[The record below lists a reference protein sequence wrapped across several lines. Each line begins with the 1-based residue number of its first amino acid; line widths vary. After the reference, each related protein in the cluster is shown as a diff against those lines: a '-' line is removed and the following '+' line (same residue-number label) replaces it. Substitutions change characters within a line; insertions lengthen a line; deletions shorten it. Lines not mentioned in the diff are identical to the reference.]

1 MRIITAAFLLSL
13 VCLAAIQ
20 VGCAGRHDTLGP
32 GFNAMF
38 NGKDLSGW
46 KGFTADPPKRATMD
60 QAAQEKADESARAHW
75 TFVPDGWRRVLKYDG
90 KGESLVSAHEYT
102 DFRLLIDWKIEKG
115 GDSGIYLRG
124 CPQVQIWDNP
134 IGSGGLYNN
143 QKGLSKPLIC
153 ADRAVGE
160 WNTFDIT
167 LVGDRVTVWL
177 NDTLVVDDVVLE
189 NYFDR
194 SQPLYPSGP
203 IELQNHG
210 NTLWF
215 RDAQIREIKD
225 GKSGGRFGP
234 EGKRRMEQEAMS
246 KDVRAEAAVAK

>member
-1 MRIITAAFLLSL
+1 MKSSAFLLL
-13 VCLAAIQ
+13 PAALFLG
-20 VGCAGRHDTLGP
+20 GCAGHHHTLGQ
-32 GFNAMF
+32 GFNPLF
-38 NGKDLSGW
+38 SGKDLSGW
-46 KGFTADPPKRATMD
+46 KGFTADPPKRAAMD
-60 QAAQEKADESARAHW
+60 TAAQTAADERAKAHW
-75 TFVPDGWRRVLKYDG
+75 SFKREGWRSILEYDG
-90 KGESLVSAHEYT
+90 KGDSLVSAADYQ

-143 QKGLSKPLIC
+143 QKGLSKPLIF
-153 ADRAVGE
+153 ADNPVGE
-160 WNTFDIT
+160 WNEFDIT
-167 LVGDRVTVWL
+167 LIGDRVTVWL

-210 NTLWF
+210 NKLWF
-215 RDAQIREIKD
+215 RDAQIMIIKPGD
-225 GKSGGRFGP
+225 TGGRLGP
-234 EGKRRMEQEAMS
+234 EGKRRFEQQMFT
-246 KDVRAEAAVAK
+246 K